1 MRKSRP
7 PNVRPDPEFEQMLND
22 VYDRTD
28 IKQPKFDFAR
38 LFPQQKID
46 PDDQARDKDKRKNM
60 DPRAVA
66 KNQHRASSQFQH
78 NYTTERG
85 EKQRNA
91 AEKSKVKVIE

>member
-1 MRKSRP
+1 MRKSRS

-22 VYDRTD
+22 VYDRKD
-28 IKQPKFDFAR
+28 IEHSQFDLAR

-66 KNQHRASSQFQH
+66 KNQHRTSSQFQH
-78 NYTTERG
+78 NYTTKRG

-91 AEKSKVKVIE
+91 MENQKLRL